1 MAGFAAQQHS
11 LKMAE
16 STTAGDD
23 YLYGS
28 VSLSVMFTAT
38 TRTSFPSTARTFF
51 PFFSELHFSEAQSR
65 LGSVKKLEDMRG
77 S

>member
-1 MAGFAAQQHS
+1 MPGFAGQQHS

-38 TRTSFPSTARTFF
+38 TRTSTDRRHSCTAYVCT
-51 PFFSELHFSEAQSR
+51 
-65 LGSVKKLEDMRG
+65 RG
-77 S
+77 QCKHWYS